1 MQAIEQ
7 VRAYPV
13 PELARQGFLAASFGL
28 THAAK
33 VRTLLSQW
41 MTRLSERGE
50 RPQWRFFLLSNGG
63 FYVAPI
69 QMTPLASLYRGRTF
83 GGRLTS
89 DAAGII
95 ATLLTL
101 MELTRESC
109 EHELVVAF
117 DRLLEFAHNHD
128 DWESINCAIT

>member
-1 MQAIEQ
+1 MQTTQQ

-13 PELARQGFLAASFGL
+13 PELARQGFLAASFGIA
-28 THAAK
+28 HAAK

-41 MTRLSERGE
+41 MTSLSERGE
-50 RPQWRFFLLSNGG
+50 HPQWRFFLLSNGG

-69 QMTPLASLYRGRTF
+69 QMTPLSSLYRGQTF
-83 GGRLTS
+83 DGRISS

-101 MELTRESC
+101 IQLSKESHG
-109 EHELVVAF
+109 HELVVAL
-117 DRLLEFAHNHD
+117 DRLLEFAHHHD
-128 DWESINCAIT
+128 DWDSIQHAIT